1 MKFTTKLLFTWI
13 SIFLLFFVTT
23 ISLTNMLWGVQM
35 PFWKLLIVFFIAGIV
50 PPALITLFF
59 YKRLDY
65 MESEDIAPP
74 IFSGQKK
81 VVMNFTPRSQ
91 NYFDEIM
98 QRVDKN
104 WIISYT
110 DRENKVLK
118 FRTDT
123 RALSWGIGGYVKL
136 LEDKKVLVIVYSMH
150 PDSRREE
157 KILNQTLRLMR
168 AILNPR

>member
-1 MKFTTKLLFTWI
+1 MDIYIPTFFCYDNLLNKYVVG
-13 SIFLLFFVTT
+13 SSDAFLET
-23 ISLTNMLWGVQM
+23 SYC
-35 PFWKLLIVFFIAGIV
+35 LLYCRNNT
-50 PPALITLFF
+50 PALITLFF